1 MRTDRMILLLA
12 LLAIA
17 AVPASAQWIPCL
29 GDPVPPATMWTA
41 PDLPTVPELVSTGGK
56 LRATVVL
63 TDEQQRITFKTPPAA
78 APSDTNVIKCAPQYV
93 RVFKGIGAMPP
104 IPKTTGDY
112 PDPMPGPTLRA
123 RLGDMIEL
131 TFLNQIN
138 PGDFGD
144 SIDRGDAN
152 TGSGCDESSGN
163 PNGTRLGYPQVTATH
178 RDTYPDCFHGSSTA
192 NIHFHGTHTNPNST
206 GDNVFIEIRPS
217 LRADG
222 KPVVT
227 AASVATPFSDFFQR
241 CEAQL
246 GANVLSLWP
255 HTWSDFPSAYTT
267 RQKELLQKYDMTP
280 NIKKLWPV
288 DEAQIKRGDWPQYYV
303 GAYPYCYQLPK
314 YTGTVF
320 PPVDTADHMGHTGGP
335 LSPPPQKPLQMGQ
348 SPGLH
353 WYHAHKHGSTAIDV
367 GNGMTG
373 AFVIEGQYDDDFDTF
388 YGAGWTR
395 RQPVLVVNQLGVTP
409 NLERGGSGGTDKG
422 PNFSVNGRMRPV
434 MKMQPGEVK
443 LWRIVN
449 TSGRAG
455 TFVVGMYNSAG
466 QPAVDSSGNPL
477 FTWYQTAQDGVQ
489 FSPTNFGS
497 PRFTNNQ
504 FLLAAGNRADLL
516 VQAPMAGGVYNL
528 MVKNEVDPQDLATQ
542 NLITLFSVNV
552 TGAPATGNAAKLTT
566 TAPTFPP
573 FLTDIQ
579 TADVKATKEVTF
591 ATLGPGQGGIHT
603 INHKKFDGE
612 VGELVL
618 LNTVEEWKI
627 INETFGPPISHP
639 FHIHINPFQVTE
651 IFDPNAALSTATGA
665 GTLATTSGSAIVTG
679 TGATNFTT
687 VLRTGWVLNI
697 AGQGLKTVLSV
708 QDDTHLTLTSSARAT
723 AAGLTYTVNTPQ
735 YVFVNSPPPLSDQ
748 CYLDPTKPAT
758 WKPCASVRQPPAPE
772 PPSSTKNIWWDV
784 FPIPSGI
791 TVSWAGT
798 ADPVPVAGYFKLRS
812 RFVDYSGYY
821 VIHCHI
827 LAHEDR
833 GMMTVVE
840 VAPAASPYSHD

>member
-1 MRTDRMILLLA
+1 MRTDRLILILA
-12 LLAIA
+12 LLFIA

-29 GDPVPPATMWTA
+29 GDSPTAGGAWTA
-41 PDLPTVPELVSTGGK
+41 PDLPIVPELISTGGK

-63 TDEQQRITFKTPPAA
+63 TDEQQRLTFKTPPAA

-104 IPKTTGDY
+104 LPKTTSDY

-123 RLGDMIEL
+123 RLGEMVEL

-138 PGDFGD
+138 PADFGN
-144 SIDRGDAN
+144 SIDRGDVD
-152 TGSGCDESSGN
+152 TGTGCDESSN
-163 PNGTRLGYPQVTATH
+163 GYPVVTKVPPQ
-178 RDTYPDCFHGSSTA
+178 DTYPDCFHGSSTA

-217 LRADG
+217 SRAAG

-241 CEAQL
+241 CEAEL
-246 GANVLSLWP
+246 GPNVLSLWP
-255 HTWSDFPSAYTT
+255 HTWSDLPSAYTT
-267 RQKELLQKYDMTP
+267 RQKELLQQYDSTP

-288 DEAQIKRGDWPQYYV
+288 DAAQIKKGDWPQYYI
-303 GAYPYCYQLPK
+303 GAYPYCYQIPK
-314 YTGTVF
+314 YTEADY
-320 PPVDTADHMGHTGGP
+320 PPPAPASTHGGHTGGP

-348 SPGLH
+348 SPGLQ

-373 AFVIEGQYDDDFDTF
+373 AFVIEGQYDDDFDKF
-388 YGAGWTR
+388 YGAGWMR
-395 RQPVLVVNQLGVTP
+395 RQPVLVINQLGVTP
-409 NLERGGSGGTDKG
+409 NLERGPTARTDKG
-422 PNFSVNGRMRPV
+422 PDFSVNGRIRPV

-443 LWRIVN
+443 MWRMVN

-455 TFVVGMYNSAG
+455 AFFVGMYNAAG
-466 QPAVDSSGNPL
+466 QPAVDASGKPL

-489 FSPTNFGS
+489 FSPTNYAS
-497 PRFTNNQ
+497 AHFTNNQ

-516 VQAPMAGGVYNL
+516 VQAPATPGVYSL
-528 MVKNEVDPQDLATQ
+528 RVMNEVDPRDLPGA
-542 NLITLFSVNV
+542 NAVTLFSVNV
-552 TGAPATGNAAKLTT
+552 TGALATGNPGTLMP
-566 TAPTFPP
+566 TAPSFPP
-573 FLTDIQ
+573 FLKDIQ
-579 TADVKATKEVTF
+579 AADVKGTKEITF
-591 ATLGPGQGGIHT
+591 SSLGPAGGGGHT

-618 LNTVEEWKI
+618 LNTIEEWKI
-627 INETFGPPISHP
+627 VNETYNAISHP

-651 IFDPNAALSTATGA
+651 VFDPNAVLSTSTGA
-665 GTLATTSGSAIVTG
+665 GTLATTGTTSTTAVTG
-679 TGATNFTT
+679 TGTKFETTIRPGT
-687 VLRTGWVLNI
+687 VLNVTGSLY
-697 AGQGLKTVLSV
+697 TVASV
-708 QDDTHLTLTSSARAT
+708 QSDTALTLTRSATIASSA
-723 AAGLTYTVNTPQ
+723 YSINVPQ
-735 YVFVNSPPPLSDQ
+735 YVFLNSPAPLPGQ
-748 CYLDPTKPAT
+748 CYLNPTDPSS
-758 WKPCASVRQPPAPE
+758 WKPCASVGQPPAAK
-772 PPSSTKNIWWDV
+772 PPSSTNDIWWDV
-784 FPIPSGI
+784 FPIPSGV

-798 ADPVPVAGYFKLRS
+798 AAPVPVPGYFKMRS

>member
-1 MRTDRMILLLA
+1 MRTNRVIPFLLTLLL
-12 LLAIA
+12 IA

-29 GDPVPPATMWTA
+29 GDPVAPATTWTA
-41 PDLPTVPELVSTGGK
+41 PDLPTVPELISNGGK

-63 TDEQQRITFKTPPAA
+63 TDEQQRLTFKTPPGK

-104 IPKTTGDY
+104 IPKPTSDY

-138 PGDFGD
+138 PADFGD
-144 SIDRGDAN
+144 SIDRGDVD
-152 TGSGCDESSGN
+152 TGSGCDETS
-163 PNGTRLGYPQVTATH
+163 TGYPKVTTTPPQ
-178 RDTYPDCFHGSSTA
+178 DTYPDCFHGSSTA

-217 LRADG
+217 MRANG
-222 KPVVT
+222 KPIVT

-241 CEAQL
+241 CEAKL
-246 GANVLSLWP
+246 GGNVLSLWP
-255 HTWSDFPSAYTT
+255 HTWSDLPSAYTT

-288 DEAQIKRGDWPQYYV
+288 DAAQIKKGDWPQYYM
-303 GAYPYCYQLPK
+303 GAYPYCYQIPK
-314 YTGTVF
+314 YTDTVF
-320 PPVDTADHMGHTGGP
+320 PPPGNTAEHTGHTGGP

-348 SPGLH
+348 SPGIH

-373 AFVIEGQYDDDFDTF
+373 AFVIEGQYDDDFDTY
-388 YGAGWTR
+388 YGVGWMR
-395 RQPVLVVNQLGVTP
+395 KQPVLVINQIGVTP
-409 NLERGGSGGTDKG
+409 NLERGATARTDKG
-422 PNFSVNGRMRPV
+422 PDFSVNGRTRPV

-455 TFVVGMYNSAG
+455 TLFVGMYNAAG
-466 QPAVDSSGNPL
+466 QPAVDGSGKPL

-489 FSPTNFGS
+489 FSPSNYGN

-516 VQAPMAGGVYNL
+516 VQAPLTAGVYSVRV
-528 MVKNEVDPQDLATQ
+528 MNEVDPRDLPTA
-542 NLITLFSVNV
+542 NAVTLFSVNV
-552 TGAPATGNAAKLTT
+552 TGPNATGKTATLMP
-566 TAPTFPP
+566 TAPSFPP
-573 FLTDIQ
+573 FLHDIQ
-579 TADVKATKEVTF
+579 TAEVKGTKEITF
-591 ATLGPGQGGIHT
+591 SSLGPAGGGGHL

-612 VGELVL
+612 VGALVL

-627 INETFGPPISHP
+627 TNETYSAISHP

-651 IFDPNAALSTATGA
+651 IFDPNAILSTSAGAGTVTATG
-665 GTLATTSGSAIVTG
+665 TKTITG
-679 TGATNFTT
+679 TGTSFSSLRPGT
-687 VLRTGWVLNI
+687 VLTMPGS
-697 AGQGLKTVLSV
+697 GPYTVLSV
-708 QDDTHLTLTSSARAT
+708 LSDTSLTLTGNGPTLTNSA
-723 AAGLTYTVNTPQ
+723 YSINVPQ
-735 YVFVNSPPPLSDQ
+735 YVFVNSPATPPLPGQ
-748 CYLDPTKPAT
+748 CYLNPSDSST
-758 WKPCASVRQPPAPE
+758 WKPCASVPQPPAPQAL
-772 PPSSTKNIWWDV
+772 SSEKNIWWDV

-791 TVSWAGT
+791 KVSWVGT
-798 ADPVPVAGYFKLRS
+798 AVPVPVPGYFKLRS